1 MKNFLKIGIVLFA
14 ISFASCKKDYLD
26 TKPSNGIIETTIYS
40 STASLS
46 SVLNG
51 TYKSLFAFLTRH
63 DRFGQKSIDLASD
76 LAGSDMVV
84 HSLGYGWFNS
94 NYQYTN
100 WINSDATTANPDQFW
115 YYYYDIIKQ
124 ANQIMTGLEAASGTA
139 FEKETIKGQ
148 CLGLRAYAYYHLINL
163 YQQTYKG
170 NESKPGVPIYLT
182 AQIIGNPRGTV
193 QNVYDRIIADLNAA
207 ETALTGK
214 TFTNKVAM
222 SLQVVQGYRAR
233 VALVMEDW
241 TTAATYAAKARTGST
256 LMTTTQYT
264 ATSAFSSIAG
274 PECMWGSLIPSAEAT
289 IYASFYSHMD
299 VATAGYAALG
309 GQKKIT
315 KALYDLIPAT
325 DIRKSCFTLPTSTST
340 SYPAYTQIKMRVPTP
355 GSWAADYT
363 YMRASEM
370 YLIEAEA
377 LSRKGD
383 DAGARAA
390 LQTLGVARDA
400 SFSAATLAGPTL
412 LAAILLQRRIELWGE
427 GFSMID
433 IKRLKTGLNRPT
445 GAGNHG
451 SPSLDPIVYTLADAD
466 PKFVLRIPKREL
478 DNNTSMTPADQNP

>member
-1 MKNFLKIGIVLFA
+1 MKNFLKIGIVVFA

-40 STASLS
+40 TTASLS

-51 TYKSLFAFLTRH
+51 TYKSLFAFVSRH
-63 DRFGQKSIDLASD
+63 DRFGQKSVDLACD
-76 LAGSDMVV
+76 LAGADMVV
-84 HSLGYGWFNS
+84 HTAGYGWFNS

-100 WINSDATTANPDQFW
+100 WINSDATTAQPDQFW

-124 ANQIMTGLEAASGTA
+124 ANQIIAGLDNATGTI
-139 FEKETIKGQ
+139 FEKESIKGQ

-163 YQQTYKG
+163 FQQTYKG
-170 NESKPGVPIYLT
+170 NENKPGVPIYLT
-182 AQIIGNPRGTV
+182 AQITGNPRGTV
-193 QNVYDRIIADLNAA
+193 QNVYDRIIADLTAA
-207 ETALTGK
+207 ETLLTGK
-214 TFTNKVAM
+214 TFTSKVAM

-241 TTAATYAAKARTGST
+241 TNAATYAAKARIGST

-274 PECMWGSLIPSAEAT
+274 PECMWGSLIPASEAT
-289 IYASFYSHMD
+289 IYASFYSHVD
-299 VATAGYAALG
+299 VSTGGYAALG
-309 GQKKIT
+309 TQKKIT
-315 KALYDLIPAT
+315 KALYDLMPAT

-340 SYPAYTQIKMRVPTP
+340 SNPAYNQIKMRVPTA

-377 LSRKGD
+377 LSRKAD
-383 DAGARAA
+383 DAGARTA
-390 LQTLGVARDA
+390 LQTLVVARNA
-400 SFSAATLAGPTL
+400 SYSAASLSGAAL
-412 LAAILLQRRIELWGE
+412 LSEILLQRRIELWGE

-433 IKRLKTGLNRPT
+433 IKRLKTGLNRLT
-445 GAGNHG
+445 GAGNNG
-451 SPSLDPIVYTLADAD
+451 SPSLDPIVYTMADAD
-466 PKFVLRIPKREL
+466 PRFILRLPKREL